1 MCGYKYQ
8 ISWSVEPA
16 DRPSLRRHSPALQQ
30 RERPVQLRVL
40 PAGQVLAGG
49 GEQDIRCDT
58 AANERRAVQ
67 QAVAYGA
74 YAGAA
79 AARHPQKQGRAGRAA
94 GGFPDNGG
102 TMVGSEKGQRILRS
116 GDRTAGS
123 EQHARAVIQRSV
135 AGGAVG
141 IHVFLPA
148 SAMQHIDTP
157 LRRLRSVQTRQLVP
171 GHPHK
176 LAAGGDIDS
185 PAQLGAL
192 AAAVKL
198 PGDEQ
203 LRHLPPIPGHA
214 ADVVPQVEHDAV
226 RPRPAD
232 GPGDLHGSIRKRKD
246 GRWEGRY
253 TAGHDPETGKAIY
266 KNVLGKTQAEVK
278 EKLKQAIEE
287 TQALD
292 ITKAGKY
299 TVGEWMEMWFQDYA
313 KIKVRPSSHQTY
325 QGYIHNHIRPNI
337 GDIPLEKLTSLDL
350 QKFYKKLLTEGRVDR
365 VEAKGQPK
373 GLSAK
378 TVRNIHQILSS
389 ALKLAQEQRLI
400 LTNPAEGCALP
411 RVEHQEMKT
420 LTTVQLASFF
430 REVRDSGVFELYY
443 LELATGLRRGE
454 LLGLKWE
461 DVDLERG
468 DLRVRRQV
476 SRINGEVVEAPLKT
490 KNAYRTLPLAE
501 DTVSVLKEQR
511 RKVGSSP
518 WVFPSPNGGPISPD
532 SVLHMLH
539 RVLKRAGLPK
549 VRFHDLR
556 HTFAT
561 LALQNGVDVKTVSG
575 MLGHF
580 SAGFTLDTYAHI
592 TSVAQ
597 RQAAQT
603 MGNVLAGT
611 IEG

>member
-1 MCGYKYQ
+1 MAKKR
-8 ISWSVEPA
+8 A
-16 DRPSLRRHSPALQQ
+16 N
-30 RERPVQLRVL
+30 
-40 PAGQVLAGG
+40 
-49 GEQDIRCDT
+49 GE
-58 AANERRAVQ
+58 
-67 QAVAYGA
+67 
-74 YAGAA
+74 
-79 AARHPQKQGRAGRAA
+79 
-94 GGFPDNGG
+94 
-102 TMVGSEKGQRILRS
+102 
-116 GDRTAGS
+116 
-123 EQHARAVIQRSV
+123 
-135 AGGAVG
+135 
-141 IHVFLPA
+141 
-148 SAMQHIDTP
+148 
-157 LRRLRSVQTRQLVP
+157 
-171 GHPHK
+171 
-176 LAAGGDIDS
+176 
-185 PAQLGAL
+185 
-192 AAAVKL
+192 
-198 PGDEQ
+198 
-203 LRHLPPIPGHA
+203 
-214 ADVVPQVEHDAV
+214 
-226 RPRPAD
+226 
-232 GPGDLHGSIRKRKD
+232 GSIRKRKD

-266 KNVLGKTQAEVK
+266 KNVLGRSQAEVK
-278 EKLKQAIEE
+278 EKLKQAIGEA
-287 TQALD
+287 QALD

-299 TVGEWMEMWFQDYA
+299 TVGEWMEVWFQDYA

-325 QGYIHNHIRPNI
+325 QGYIQNHIRPNI

-350 QKFYKKLLTEGRVDR
+350 QKFYKKLLAQGRVDR

-430 REVRDSGVFELYY
+430 REARESGVFELYY

-454 LLGLKWE
+454 LLGLKWG
-461 DVDLERG
+461 DIDLERG

-511 RKVGSSP
+511 RKVGNSP

-592 TSVAQ
+592 TSAAQ

-603 MGNVLAGT
+603 MGSVLAGT
-611 IEG
+611 IEV

>member
-1 MCGYKYQ
+1 MAKKR
-8 ISWSVEPA
+8 A
-16 DRPSLRRHSPALQQ
+16 N
-30 RERPVQLRVL
+30 
-40 PAGQVLAGG
+40 
-49 GEQDIRCDT
+49 GE
-58 AANERRAVQ
+58 
-67 QAVAYGA
+67 
-74 YAGAA
+74 
-79 AARHPQKQGRAGRAA
+79 
-94 GGFPDNGG
+94 
-102 TMVGSEKGQRILRS
+102 
-116 GDRTAGS
+116 
-123 EQHARAVIQRSV
+123 
-135 AGGAVG
+135 
-141 IHVFLPA
+141 
-148 SAMQHIDTP
+148 
-157 LRRLRSVQTRQLVP
+157 
-171 GHPHK
+171 
-176 LAAGGDIDS
+176 
-185 PAQLGAL
+185 
-192 AAAVKL
+192 
-198 PGDEQ
+198 
-203 LRHLPPIPGHA
+203 
-214 ADVVPQVEHDAV
+214 
-226 RPRPAD
+226 
-232 GPGDLHGSIRKRKD
+232 GSIRKRKD

-266 KNVLGKTQAEVK
+266 KNVLGRSQAEVK
-278 EKLKQAIEE
+278 EKLKQAIGE

-299 TVGEWMEMWFQDYA
+299 TVGEWMEVWFQDYA

-325 QGYIHNHIRPNI
+325 QGYIQNHIRPNI

-350 QKFYKKLLTEGRVDR
+350 QKLYKKLLAQGRVDR
-365 VEAKGQPK
+365 LEAKGQPK

-400 LTNPAEGCALP
+400 LSNPAERCALP

-430 REVRDSGVFELYY
+430 REARESGVFELYY

-501 DTVSVLKEQR
+501 DTVIVLKEQR
-511 RKVGSSP
+511 RKVGNSP

-592 TSVAQ
+592 TSAAQ
-597 RQAAQT
+597 RQAAKT

-611 IEG
+611 VQT